1 MLKIY
6 FTASMTSGGGLEENY
21 RHIIACLEKSG
32 IMLISGQQIIDQRLS
47 AQEAQ
52 LSSGQI
58 FKRERKRIDEADVV
72 ISEVT
77 IPSTGV
83 GGEIVYALT
92 QKKPVLALVFKEN
105 EDKISPMVEGNPSEN
120 LFLEHYNFDNLHII
134 LKHFITH
141 MRRVRNRKGKLIV
154 IDGADGSGKTTQATL
169 LVDFLK
175 EKKIP
180 VKYFDFPRY
189 YTSFH
194 GKTIAQFL
202 RGEFGQLNTISPY
215 LISLAYALDRASV
228 KEEMDEFLEKGGV
241 IVCNRY
247 ATSTMAHQT
256 ARLKNEK
263 EKSIFLKWIY
273 ELEYKIHKIP
283 KEDIVIYLTVP
294 WKIGTRLISKKE
306 KRNYLQGNVVDIA
319 ERDERHR
326 IESEKMYQWL
336 ARKYNHWITIE
347 CVAHEKMLSPQK
359 IHTKIVNR
367 VKNMFLICDE
377 I

>member
-1 MLKIY
+1 
-6 FTASMTSGGGLEENY
+6 MTSGGGLEENY

>member
-180 VKYFDFPRY
+180 VPVEYQ
-189 YTSFH
+189 TQGS
-194 GKTIAQFL
+194 TFL
-202 RGEFGQLNTISPY
+202 Y
-215 LISLAYALDRASV
+215 
-228 KEEMDEFLEKGGV
+228 
-241 IVCNRY
+241 
-247 ATSTMAHQT
+247 
-256 ARLKNEK
+256 
-263 EKSIFLKWIY
+263 
-273 ELEYKIHKIP
+273 
-283 KEDIVIYLTVP
+283 
-294 WKIGTRLISKKE
+294 SK
-306 KRNYLQGNVVDIA
+306 
-319 ERDERHR
+319 
-326 IESEKMYQWL
+326 
-336 ARKYNHWITIE
+336 
-347 CVAHEKMLSPQK
+347 
-359 IHTKIVNR
+359 
-367 VKNMFLICDE
+367 
-377 I
+377 